1 MGADD
6 KALIIGLKRG
16 DMHSFG
22 LIFEKYRRAV
32 FAYARRML
40 RDESLA
46 EDCVQDVFLE
56 LTRKADSI
64 DIARGVRGWLFRVAR
79 NRAVDM
85 MRKRSREA
93 GSETVDARP
102 DTAVLPDEALVKS
115 EAAEQIHNELAR
127 LSEAE
132 REIVVMRFFGGLT
145 FAEAEEATGVPLN
158 TLIWRCRRALEKLA
172 ARLRRES

>member
-1 MGADD
+1 MDADD
-6 KALIIGLKRG
+6 KALIMGLKRG

-22 LIFEKYRRAV
+22 QIFEKYRRAV
-32 FAYARRML
+32 FAYARRIL
-40 RDESLA
+40 GDDALA

-56 LTRKADSI
+56 LARRADTI

-85 MRKRSREA
+85 LRRRSREV
-93 GSETVDARP
+93 GSDMADPGR
-102 DTAVLPDEALVKS
+102 DHGALPDEAMEKS
-115 EAAEQIHNELAR
+115 ERAEQVRAEIAR

-132 REIVVMRFFGGLT
+132 QEIIVMRFFGGLT

-172 ARLRRES
+172 LRFRREA

>member
-32 FAYARRML
+32 FAYARRIL
-40 RDESLA
+40 CDDALA

-56 LTRKADSI
+56 LARRADSI
-64 DIARGVRGWLFRVAR
+64 DIARGVKGWLFRVAR

-85 MRKRSREA
+85 LRRRSREA
-93 GSETVDARP
+93 GPEEADAGE
-102 DTAVLPDEALVKS
+102 DGGALPDEAMVKS
-115 EAAEQIHNELAR
+115 ERSACILSEIAR
-127 LSEAE
+127 LSKAE

-172 ARLRRES
+172 LRFRKEL